1 MLFGVA
7 VVAISILISAFAAM
21 VVDTAYQAV
30 VDRRWPAQLPLA
42 AVAVSAVAVVLGAS
56 LGSALG

>member
-7 VVAISILISAFAAM
+7 VVVISVLISALAAL

-42 AVAVSAVAVVLGAS
+42 AVAVCVVAIVLGAS
-56 LGSALG
+56 LGSTLG